1 MEIFHPETKEE
12 WLKLRT
18 EDITST
24 DCAALFG
31 LSPYK
36 TKFQLWHEK
45 KSRDIVSIEEN
56 KRMKWGKALERAVAE
71 QVAKDHGWKIRHMSE
86 YIRNGRAGSSF
97 DFFIENANAILE
109 VKNVDGFVFKRQWI
123 ETSDGTY
130 EAPGHIELQVQH
142 QMMVAD
148 KVEAYIAV
156 LVGGNEEHVIYRK
169 RDDAI
174 IASIQKEIAA
184 FWASINA
191 NEPPEPNFSADAAF
205 IASLNVNSTKGKTF
219 DAAGNERISELI
231 AQDGVAASEIKK
243 NQTIRDAV
251 KAELLTIIGDAD
263 RVEGDGFTI
272 SCGTVAETEVAAF
285 TKKAYRNVRINRM
298 KEK

>member
-45 KSRDIVSIEEN
+45 KSGDIATVEEN
-56 KRMKWGKALERAVAE
+56 QRMKWGKALERAIAE
-71 QVAKDHGWKIRHMSE
+71 QVASERGWIIRPMKE

-109 VKNVDGFVFKRQWI
+109 VKNVDGLVFKRQWV
-123 ETSDGTY
+123 ECSDGTY
-130 EAPGHIELQVQH
+130 EAPDHIELQVQH
-142 QMMVAD
+142 QMMVAE
-148 KVEAYIAV
+148 KEEAYICV
-156 LVGGNEEHVIYRK
+156 LVDGCKEVVIYRK
-169 RDDAI
+169 RDESI
-174 IASIQKEIAA
+174 IAAIRKEIDA
-184 FWASINA
+184 FWASIEA

-219 DAAGNERISELI
+219 DASGNERINELI
-231 AQDGVAASEIKK
+231 AQDGIAAAEIKK
-243 NQTIRDAV
+243 NESIRAAV

-263 RVEGDGFTI
+263 RVDGDGFTI
-272 SCGTVAETEVAAF
+272 SCGTIAETEVAAF
-285 TKKAYRNVRINRM
+285 TKKAFRMVRINRM